1 MSKGFTLVLTLILC
15 VGAAIVRAEPL
26 DILINEILYDADSVN
41 TGGEFIEF
49 FNRGDADVDLSGWVV
64 TEAER

>member
-26 DILINEILYDADSVN
+26 DIFINEILYDPDSSA
-41 TGGEFIEF
+41 GSRRLDGCFY
-49 FNRGDADVDLSGWVV
+49 D
-64 TEAER
+64 